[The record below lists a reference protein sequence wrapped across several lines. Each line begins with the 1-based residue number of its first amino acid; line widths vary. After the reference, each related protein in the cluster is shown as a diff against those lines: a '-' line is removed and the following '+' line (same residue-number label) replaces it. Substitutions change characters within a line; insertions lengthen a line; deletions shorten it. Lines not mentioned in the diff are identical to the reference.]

1 MIVAGG
7 YVGMLFT
14 SGMAIL
20 VSVLT
25 RSTVIAALVPVF
37 IICFLPFL
45 SRIIPLATVFS
56 FFPDKLF
63 NIYDGLRNFSL
74 TEIGGQVMN
83 ISSVILPLYFVVA
96 LLLIPLVYRLY
107 RKAEIK

>member
-1 MIVAGG
+1 M
-7 YVGMLFT
+7 
-14 SGMAIL
+14 
-20 VSVLT
+20 
-25 RSTVIAALVPVF
+25 
-37 IICFLPFL
+37 
-45 SRIIPLATVFS
+45 ATVFS